1 MKLEKEL
8 SQKQFNNI
16 YHKLALNI
24 MFSNNWIMEGQ
35 TKILKPYQ
43 FTQPQYNVL
52 RILRGSYPTP
62 LTINSIIDRM
72 LDRMSNVSRLVDKL
86 VEKGYV
92 NRTQSTDDRRA
103 VDIVIMKKGLDI
115 LAEIDKKQEKWEANF
130 TTITED
136 EAKQIN
142 NLLDKMRE
150 K

>member
-92 NRTQSTDDRRA
+92 DRTQSTDDRRA

-130 TTITED
+130 TTISED